1 MGKEWKRVATNAL
14 EAFTES
20 TKEERIKRYK
30 SFDNAIRNTEIK
42 KEDVLVDESLK
53 AHKKRIAYEDQLIKA
68 SEDGILKSEK
78 LKEEVKEIL
87 SERNRKNKR
96 KKYYTWNDK
105 NSRI

>member
-14 EAFTES
+14 EAFTET

-30 SFDNAIRNTEIK
+30 RFDNAIRNTEIK
-42 KEDVLVDESLK
+42 KEEVLVDESIK

-78 LKEEVKEIL
+78 LQEEVKGIL

-96 KKYYTWNDK
+96 KKK
-105 NSRI
+105 SAASA

>member
-14 EAFTES
+14 EAFTET

-30 SFDNAIRNTEIK
+30 RFDNAIRNTEIK
-42 KEDVLVDESLK
+42 KEKFLVDESLK

-68 SEDGILKSEK
+68 SEDEVLKSEK
-78 LKEEVKEIL
+78 LQEEVKEIL

-96 KKYYTWNDK
+96 KKK
-105 NSRI
+105 SAASA

>member
-96 KKYYTWNDK
+96 KKK
-105 NSRI
+105 SAASA

>member
-42 KEDVLVDESLK
+42 KEEFLVEESLK

-78 LKEEVKEIL
+78 LQEEVRGIL

-96 KKYYTWNDK
+96 KKK
-105 NSRI
+105 SAASA

>member
-14 EAFTES
+14 EAFTET

-30 SFDNAIRNTEIK
+30 RFDNAIRNTEIK
-42 KEDVLVDESLK
+42 KEEFLVDESLK

-68 SEDGILKSEK
+68 SEDEVLKSEK
-78 LKEEVKEIL
+78 LQEEVKEIL

-96 KKYYTWNDK
+96 KKK
-105 NSRI
+105 SAASA

>member
-14 EAFTES
+14 EAFTET

-30 SFDNAIRNTEIK
+30 RFDNAIRNTEIK

-87 SERNRKNKR
+87 SKRNRKNKR
-96 KKYYTWNDK
+96 KKK
-105 NSRI
+105 SAASA

>member
-42 KEDVLVDESLK
+42 KEEFLVEESLK
-53 AHKKRIAYEDQLIKA
+53 AHKKKVAYEDQLIKA
-68 SEDGILKSEK
+68 SEDSILKSER
-78 LKEEVKEIL
+78 LQEEVKGIL
-87 SERNRKNKR
+87 SKRNKR
-96 KKYYTWNDK
+96 KKK
-105 NSRI
+105 GAASA

>member
-14 EAFTES
+14 EAFTET

-30 SFDNAIRNTEIK
+30 RFDNAIRNTEIK
-42 KEDVLVDESLK
+42 KEEVLVDESLK

-68 SEDGILKSEK
+68 SEDGVLKSER
-78 LKEEVKEIL
+78 LQEEVKEIL

-96 KKYYTWNDK
+96 KKK
-105 NSRI
+105 SAASA

>member
-42 KEDVLVDESLK
+42 KEEFLVEESLK
-53 AHKKRIAYEDQLIKA
+53 AHKKKVAYEDQLIKA
-68 SEDGILKSEK
+68 SEDGILKSER
-78 LKEEVKEIL
+78 LQEEVKGIL
-87 SERNRKNKR
+87 SKRNKR
-96 KKYYTWNDK
+96 KKK
-105 NSRI
+105 GAASA